1 MHCNGRPQK
10 TPSFK
15 LPFSALLAAHCH
27 PFAARYLLTD
37 DEQPPSADEI
47 EQWYRNNAGR
57 NVELYVPPP
66 STLDRKRVADHHLA
80 TRNLLAWVTKGSI
93 VGQHLGTAL
102 VTLFRSMHESRS
114 PVADSVRDL
123 VDYLDDKGYMS
134 MTNQPHR
141 ALALLTLAETFQL
154 RDLYVRAFVHCVG
167 MRERLGASSEYQVGS
182 PASTRAITS

>member
-1 MHCNGRPQK
+1 MASQSVANGFNPEAASPAAALRRWDGAKRTCVNRRRP
-10 TPSFK
+10 
-15 LPFSALLAAHCH
+15 
-27 PFAARYLLTD
+27 
-37 DEQPPSADEI
+37 EI